1 MARQQTSSQTLKS
14 IVGSVL
20 AGPGL
25 FILRGTMDDTAAQLS
40 QFRGATP
47 GEEGLGLWHFVLLAA
62 SLNHHQVVQ
71 GLLQI
76 FLAFWPLLP
85 VIVGAGLLW
94 NAFMEK
100 SQAHGPCDPGAV
112 RVNES
117 LVFWQRC
124 TPFGSGTPLPENKA
138 VAR

>member
-14 IVGSVL
+14 IAGSLL

-25 FILRGTMDDTAAQLS
+25 FVLRGTVDEAAAQLS
-40 QFRGATP
+40 QLRGSSP
-47 GEEGLGLWHFVLLAA
+47 GEGLGVLHFVMLAA

-85 VIVGAGLLW
+85 VIAGAGLLW

-100 SQAHGPCDPGAV
+100 SQALGPCNAETV
-112 RVNES
+112 RVNQS

-124 TPFGSGTPLPENKA
+124 TPFGSGIPLPENKA